1 MKPLLRSRSVAAIA
15 ALLCT
20 SSALASPY
28 RSASPAMYVFGG
40 VGMSDFNWQERDVR
54 YSFGDGSLSG
64 VEVDEQSSAARI
76 GFGLPVGESLA
87 FEMGYVNL
95 GELSASGFS
104 DGSQVLANGYSAGRV
119 DIDGSFDAL
128 FFGLRLQTPA
138 KEPIGLYARMGIA
151 AWEFDGR
158 VEDSNRRGE
167 FLVEGSDPY
176 VGAGMRLAVARNAD
190 IQVGYDYYVL
200 DDDRS
205 LDVSADVV
213 SMDFVL
219 RF

>member
-1 MKPLLRSRSVAAIA
+1 MKLSLLSRSVAVVA
-15 ALLCT
+15 ASLCV
-20 SSALASPY
+20 SSAMASPY
-28 RSASPAMYVFGG
+28 RSSPPTMYIFGG
-40 VGMSDFNWQERDVR
+40 VGMSDFNWEERDVR
-54 YSFGDGSLSG
+54 YSFGDGSLRNIDI
-64 VEVDEQSSAARI
+64 DEQSSAARV
-76 GFGLPVGESLA
+76 GFGLPVGENLA

-95 GELSASGFS
+95 GDLTASGFS
-104 DGSQVLANGYSAGRV
+104 DGSQVLNNGYSAGRV
-119 DIDGSFDAL
+119 DIDGSLDAL

-138 KEPIGLYARMGIA
+138 KEPIGLYARFGIA

-158 VEDSNRRGE
+158 VEDSSRRGE
-167 FLVEGSDPY
+167 FLVEDSDPY

-205 LDVSADVV
+205 IDMSADVV
-213 SMDFVL
+213 SVDFVL

>member
-1 MKPLLRSRSVAAIA
+1 MKYSVLSA
-15 ALLCT
+15 
-20 SSALASPY
+20 SALVLALSVPTAQASPY
-28 RSASPAMYVFGG
+28 RSSSPSMYVFGG
-40 VGMSDFNWQERDVR
+40 VGMSDFSWQERDVR
-54 YSFGDGSLSG
+54 YSFGDGSLSD

-95 GELSASGFS
+95 GDLTASGFS
-104 DGSQVLANGYSAGRV
+104 DGSQVLNNGYSAGRV
-119 DIDGSFDAL
+119 DIDGSLDAL
-128 FFGLRLQTPA
+128 FIGLRLQTPA

-158 VEDSNRRGE
+158 VEDSSRRGE

-176 VGAGMRLAVARNAD
+176 LGAGMRLAVARNAD
-190 IQVGYDYYVL
+190 IQVGYDYYVF

-205 LDVSADVV
+205 IDMSADVV
-213 SMDFVL
+213 SVDFVL